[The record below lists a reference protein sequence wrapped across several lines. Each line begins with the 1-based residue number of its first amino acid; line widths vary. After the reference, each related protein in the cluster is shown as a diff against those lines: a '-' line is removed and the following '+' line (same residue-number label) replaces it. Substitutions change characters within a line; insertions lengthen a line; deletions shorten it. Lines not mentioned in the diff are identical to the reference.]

1 MKIMKK
7 NLEIQQ
13 EFQTELKET
22 VSQIVTDAMNGVA
35 PVKEIPEYLS
45 KGQVCEYLNI
55 SRATLDAWIRKGKA
69 PRYAL
74 IGGVYQ
80 DRKSTRLNSSHV
92 SISYAVFCLK

>member
-1 MKIMKK
+1 MKIMQM
-7 NLEIQQ
+7 NLELPQ

-74 IGGVYQ
+74 IGGVYRFKRTDVDSFMLSQ
-80 DRKSTRLNSSHV
+80 SNK
-92 SISYAVFCLK
+92 